1 MKLFFELHNWEMSSC
16 FFTHV
21 MTTDRLGQDL
31 RGKSHQLL
39 ISSEQHGRFSARQ
52 SQIKAV
58 DHRVIQMT
66 RQCECFHLTV
76 TVRLDVIHERSSPL

>member
-1 MKLFFELHNWEMSSC
+1 
-16 FFTHV
+16 

-31 RGKSHQLL
+31 RGKSRQLL
-39 ISSEQHGRFSARQ
+39 ISREQHGGFSARQ

-66 RQCECFHLTV
+66 RQCQCFHLKV
-76 TVRLDVIHERSSPL
+76 TVGLDVIHERSSPAEALR